1 MPWLI
6 VECRNGSVYHFAY
19 GEGVEFV
26 FDAAAGALWC
36 RWGAGLITED
46 AVLTY
51 FRRFSLSCEAPY
63 IVKDSI
69 GNFFVEVAQGA
80 DRIILTPPL
89 WNLTEASDARKRIA
103 AVTGLRDG
111 RSV

>member
-1 MPWLI
+1 MPCDLSERPSVETPHLNI
-6 VECRNGSVYHFAY
+6 VR
-19 GEGVEFV
+19 
-26 FDAAAGALWC
+26 
-36 RWGAGLITED
+36 
-46 AVLTY
+46 
-51 FRRFSLSCEAPY
+51 
-63 IVKDSI
+63 DSF

>member
-1 MPWLI
+1 
-6 VECRNGSVYHFAY
+6 VETPHLN
-19 GEGVEFV
+19 
-26 FDAAAGALWC
+26 
-36 RWGAGLITED
+36 
-46 AVLTY
+46 
-51 FRRFSLSCEAPY
+51 

-103 AVTGLRDG
+103 DVTGLRRWDSDERVDHLLVG
-111 RSV
+111 

>member
-1 MPWLI
+1 
-6 VECRNGSVYHFAY
+6 VETPHLN
-19 GEGVEFV
+19 
-26 FDAAAGALWC
+26 
-36 RWGAGLITED
+36 
-46 AVLTY
+46 
-51 FRRFSLSCEAPY
+51 
-63 IVKDSI
+63 IVKDSL

-89 WNLTEASDARKRIA
+89 WNLSEASDARKRIA